1 METKLNKCVKC
12 YRTYLS
18 NDFALCNKCLTR
30 KEN

>member
-18 NDFALCNKCLTR
+18 NDFALCNKCLD
-30 KEN
+30 K